1 MILDMDDRIHDWL
14 FGLGEACLA
23 DQPPASEKRPRE
35 KKEEQDQPEEE
46 EEHDEE
52 DESELEH
59 GHDWMVTLLEMSQFL
74 KLGSCHLFVFEVAN
88 LG

>member
-1 MILDMDDRIHDWL
+1 MILEMDDRIHDWL

-23 DQPPASEKRPRE
+23 DQPPASEKCPRE

-46 EEHDEE
+46 EEHDEH
-52 DESELEH
+52 EH
-59 GHDWMVTLLEMSQFL
+59 GDDWIVALLEMSQFL

>member
-46 EEHDEE
+46 EEHDEH
-52 DESELEH
+52 EH
-59 GHDWMVTLLEMSQFL
+59 GDDWIVALLEMSQFL
-74 KLGSCHLFVFEVAN
+74 KLGSCRLFVFEVAN

>member
-46 EEHDEE
+46 EHDEH
-52 DESELEH
+52 EH
-59 GHDWMVTLLEMSQFL
+59 GDDWIVALLEMSQFL

>member
-1 MILDMDDRIHDWL
+1 MILDMDDRIHDWR

-46 EEHDEE
+46 EEHDEH
-52 DESELEH
+52 EH
-59 GHDWMVTLLEMSQFL
+59 GDDWIVALLEMSQFL